1 MENSRDKQFIGL
13 ILGTMRWNL
22 NHLNL
27 LHSGQDLIHPFLRHI
42 HTVYAIYH
50 LVWEKTQCI

>member
-22 NHLNL
+22 SHLNL
-27 LHSGQDLIHPFLRHI
+27 LHYGQDLIHPFLQHI

-50 LVWEKTQCI
+50 FI